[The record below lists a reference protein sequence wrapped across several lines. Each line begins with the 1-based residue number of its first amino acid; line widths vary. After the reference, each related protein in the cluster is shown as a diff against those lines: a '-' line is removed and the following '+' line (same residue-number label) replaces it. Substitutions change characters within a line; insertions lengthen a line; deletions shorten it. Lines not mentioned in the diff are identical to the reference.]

1 MTRTTFRSRPPRAHG
16 HTNASAHSFE
26 CVADPRND
34 EPRWSPRWLLPA
46 GTSRRHGK
54 DSFDGRAVYLRSNRL
69 SSTSA
74 IEARN
79 AALSRSHSPRPIR
92 HPVMRVKVIAGW
104 SVTVL
109 LVLAV
114 VSGGVAELVH
124 RPDNVAGIVHLG
136 YPEYL
141 ATLLGA
147 GKLLGAVAI
156 VTPGFPVLREWAY
169 AGVFFNVA

>member
-1 MTRTTFRSRPPRAHG
+1 
-16 HTNASAHSFE
+16 
-26 CVADPRND
+26 
-34 EPRWSPRWLLPA
+34 
-46 GTSRRHGK
+46 
-54 DSFDGRAVYLRSNRL
+54 
-69 SSTSA
+69 
-74 IEARN
+74 
-79 AALSRSHSPRPIR
+79 
-92 HPVMRVKVIAGW
+92 MRVKVIAGW

-169 AGVFFNVA
+169 AGVFFNMAGAAFSHLMSGDPAWRVAVTLGLAGLALASRALRAR